1 MIDSSWGED
10 GKKTSGSQRP
20 YYKRTKSLR
29 GKERK
34 SRLAVKLLIK
44 IVWNWQKNKQIDQR
58 TE

>member
-34 SRLAVKLLIK
+34 SRLAVKLNVRKGHKVLLK
-44 IVWNWQKNKQIDQR
+44 HVDFLA
-58 TE
+58 

>member
-10 GKKTSGSQRP
+10 GKKTSGSPRP

-34 SRLAVKLLIK
+34 SRLAVKLNVRKGHKVLLK
-44 IVWNWQKNKQIDQR
+44 HVDFLA
-58 TE
+58 